1 MDSTERKMPK
11 KLTYLPQLDGLRA
24 LAVLAV
30 VVFHSRTDWLS
41 GGFVGVD
48 VFFVLSG
55 FLITQM
61 VVGSLEA
68 EKFSYVDFI
77 AGRVRRLFPAYLVMV
92 SACLAVAPFVL
103 LPAEF
108 ERLAE
113 TALASLFFL
122 SNIFFYQNL
131 GYFDAAAEQQ
141 ILLHTWSLAVEWQFY
156 LIFPTV
162 LWRAFRFTGRVL
174 ITLLLL
180 GATSLALNLVMTPQD
195 AQFTFFMFPARAWE
209 LIAGGLLGLAY
220 MNGAFRGTERLVY
233 TLAGLLL
240 LGAAFVFFDKSTLF
254 PGAAAMV
261 PVLATVILVYN
272 ITQAETGLLTSC
284 LSWRPLVMI
293 GKMSYS
299 LYLWHWPVLLYAR
312 FYFGDELTLL
322 QLLLCWA
329 VTVVLSYG
337 SWRWVESRL
346 RGHRWLAGKWR
357 GYIGA
362 VVMSVPV
369 AVSAGMIML
378 YDGYEKRLPEDAQ
391 SLMAIKK
398 WPDFGSCVTK
408 YDKDQYYN
416 CILGPEGEPAT
427 TLVWGDSHAQ
437 TLIWAINSIA
447 ERRGAAVR
455 HVTKGG
461 CPPIFYG
468 VPVSA
473 NIDKVACLESQRS
486 AKQIIESDP
495 TINTVFVAARW
506 PLYQLATLTLMEN
519 QSSNKFDDALLA
531 TVRQLLGLG
540 LNVVIVDSLP
550 EPGFDVA
557 NVLARRALIGQQSI
571 DTFVDGRPPFQSL
584 KVLEGIDNPKLRL
597 IRLNSTLCP
606 DGDCPLWEKSEIRY
620 FDSDHLAKAGAQ
632 MLTDYIDK
640 VIVLEPVRLSS
651 ENVVG
656 LE

>member
-1 MDSTERKMPK
+1 MQK

-24 LAVLAV
+24 VAVLAV
-30 VVFHSRTDWLS
+30 VAFHSRTEWLS

-68 EKFSYVDFI
+68 GRFSYVGFI
-77 AGRVRRLFPAYLVMV
+77 AGRVRRLFPAYLVTVM
-92 SACLAVAPFVL
+92 ACLLVAPLIL

-122 SNIFFYQNL
+122 SNAFFYQNL

-156 LIFPTV
+156 LIFPAV
-162 LWRAFRFTGRVL
+162 LWVAFRFTGKVL
-174 ITLLLL
+174 TALLLL
-180 GATSLALNLVMTPQD
+180 GAASLTLNLVMTPHD
-195 AQFTFFMFPARAWE
+195 AKFTFFMFPARAWE

-220 MNGAFRGTERLVY
+220 MKGALRGRERLAY
-233 TLAGLLL
+233 TLAGIFL
-240 LGAAFVFFDKSTLF
+240 LGVAFVFFDKSTLF
-254 PGAAAMV
+254 PGVAAIV
-261 PVLATVILVYN
+261 PVLATVLLVYN
-272 ITQAETGLLTSC
+272 ITQAETGLLTSW
-284 LSWRPLVMI
+284 LSWRPLVLI

-299 LYLWHWPVLLYAR
+299 LYLWHWPILLYAR
-312 FYFGDELTLL
+312 FYFGDELSFV
-322 QLLLCWA
+322 QLLLCWTI
-329 VTVVLSYG
+329 TVVLSYG
-337 SWRWVESRL
+337 SWQWIESRL

-357 GYIGA
+357 SYIGA
-362 VVMSVPV
+362 VVMSAPV
-369 AVSAGMIML
+369 AVIAGMVML
-378 YDGYEKRLPEDAQ
+378 NDGYHKRLPERAQ
-391 SLMAIKK
+391 HLMAIEK
-398 WPDFGSCVTK
+398 WPDFGSCVTN
-408 YDKDQYYN
+408 YNEDQYYN
-416 CILGPEGEPAT
+416 CVVEPEGKPAT

-447 ERRGAAVR
+447 ERRRTAVR

-473 NIDKVACLESQRS
+473 NIDKDACLEAQKS

-495 TINTVFVAARW
+495 TIKTVFIAARW
-506 PLYQLATLTLMEN
+506 PLYQATTLTLTEDQASKN
-519 QSSNKFDDALLA
+519 FVDTLTTTINELLES
-531 TVRQLLGLG
+531 G

-571 DTFVDGRPPFQSL
+571 DTFADIDLPFQSL
-584 KVLEGIDNPKLRL
+584 KALKDIKSPNLSLV
-597 IRLNSTLCP
+597 RLNSTLCS
-606 DGDCPLWEKSEIRY
+606 DGHCPIWENGEIRY
-620 FDSDHLAKAGAQ
+620 FDGDHLAKAGAQ
-632 MLTDYIDK
+632 ILIDDIDK
-640 VIVLEPVRLSS
+640 AIALEPAGLRSA
-651 ENVVG
+651 EFVG
-656 LE
+656 AVQ